1 MLRGRVRAVVAQ
13 SLAEKEAD
21 GQGTTIDIFERS
33 AN

>member
-21 GQGTTIDIFERS
+21 GQGKTIDIFKRS